1 MCLLSVAGLSKRF
14 GPHVGV
20 EDVSFELDGDET
32 AVVFGPNGA
41 GKTTLVR
48 VLASLARPSA
58 GTVRLDGEP
67 LFDGAASVR
76 SKLGVLSHETML
88 YESLTARENL
98 RLHARMHGVDET
110 VCDQLLDTV
119 GLAHRGS
126 ERVSTFSHGMRKRV
140 SLARAL
146 VHDPALLLL
155 DEPYSGLDQASL
167 DRMRS
172 VLESVEE
179 RAILAVTHRIDRGV
193 ALADRLLFLNDGR
206 LVSDADASEFDSV
219 EAVVEQYEQLCR
231 GELSTGPRQG

>member
-1 MCLLSVAGLSKRF
+1 MSLLSVSGLSKRF

-20 EDVSFELDGDET
+20 EEVSFELDGNET
-32 AVVFGPNGA
+32 AVVLGPNGA
-41 GKTTLVR
+41 GKTTLIR
-48 VLASLARPSA
+48 ILATLARPSA
-58 GTVRLDGEP
+58 GTVLLDGTS

-76 SKLGVLSHETML
+76 SKLGVFSHETML
-88 YESLTARENL
+88 YDALSARENL
-98 RLHARMHGVDET
+98 ELHARLHGVDEQ
-110 VCDQLLDTV
+110 VCDQLLETV

-126 ERVSTFSHGMRKRV
+126 ERVSNFSHGMQKRV

-146 VHDPALLLL
+146 VHDPDLLLL

-172 VLESVEE
+172 VLESVDE

-206 LVSDADASEFDSV
+206 LVSDADASAFESV
-219 EAVVEQYEQLCR
+219 DAVVEQYEQLCR
-231 GELSTGPRQG
+231 GELGTGPANR